1 MTSDRWVN
9 CNNETVISCYP
20 GTEQHI
26 VNGAKTNEFRKRII
40 DETTIDLYDVPIEE
54 LVNLLQKYN
63 KDGYFMSI
71 WNYDN
76 IVIYHYEYFTLGV
89 NND

>member
-1 MTSDRWVN
+1 MIDDIWVN
-9 CNNETVISCYP
+9 CNNVIIIGDNP
-20 GTEQHI
+20 GTEQHV

-40 DETTIDLYDVPIEE
+40 DETTIDLYEVPIEE

-71 WNYDN
+71 WKYDN
-76 IVIYHYEYFTLGV
+76 IVIYHYEYFTREIK
-89 NND
+89 